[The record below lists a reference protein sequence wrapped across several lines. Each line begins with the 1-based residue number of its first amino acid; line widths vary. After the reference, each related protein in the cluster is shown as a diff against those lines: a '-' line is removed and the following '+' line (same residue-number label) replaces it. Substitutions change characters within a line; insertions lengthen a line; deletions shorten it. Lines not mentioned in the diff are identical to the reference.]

1 MKLNGKVAL
10 VTGGSR
16 GIGAAIAKRLA
27 REGAQVAITWSTN
40 PDKATEVVESI
51 KAAGGHAIAIQADS
65 ANPADIRRAV
75 ASVVEQE
82 GGLDIL
88 INNAGVAT
96 MVPVEEFQEADFD
109 RLMAVNVKGVYVAT
123 QEALRHLKAGGRII
137 NIGSINAEVVPFPGM
152 AVYAMSKAAIA
163 TFTRGLAREVGAR
176 GITVNN
182 IQPGPVNTDM
192 NPADSDFAETLRGLM
207 AVPRYGSAEEIA
219 GLAAYL
225 ASDESAFVTG
235 ASWNIDGGFAL

>member
-1 MKLNGKVAL
+1 MKLSGKVAL

-27 REGAQVAITWSTN
+27 RDGAQVAITWSTN

-65 ANPADIRRAV
+65 ANPADIRRAI
-75 ASVVEQE
+75 ARVVEQE

-137 NIGSINAEVVPFPGM
+137 NIGSINADVVPFPGM
-152 AVYAMSKAAIA
+152 AIYAMSKAAIA

-225 ASDESAFVTG
+225 TSDESAFVTG

>member
-1 MKLNGKVAL
+1 MKLSGKVAL

-123 QEALRHLKAGGRII
+123 QEALRHLKDGGRII

-152 AVYAMSKAAIA
+152 AIYAMSKAAIA

>member
-1 MKLNGKVAL
+1 M
-10 VTGGSR
+10 
-16 GIGAAIAKRLA
+16 
-27 REGAQVAITWSTN
+27 
-40 PDKATEVVESI
+40 
-51 KAAGGHAIAIQADS
+51 AIQADS
-65 ANPADIRRAV
+65 ANPADIRRAF
-75 ASVVEQE
+75 ASVVEHD

-96 MVPVEEFQEADFD
+96 MVPVEDFDEADFD
-109 RLMAVNVKGVYVAT
+109 RLIAVNVKGVYVAT
-123 QEALRHLKAGGRII
+123 QEALRHLKDGGRII
-137 NIGSINAEVVPFPGM
+137 NIGSINADVVPFPGM
-152 AVYAMSKAAIA
+152 AIYAMSKAAIA

>member
-1 MKLNGKVAL
+1 MKLSGKVAL

-137 NIGSINAEVVPFPGM
+137 NIGSINADVVPFPGM
-152 AVYAMSKAAIA
+152 AIYAMSKAAIA

-225 ASDESAFVTG
+225 ASDDSAFVTG

>member
-1 MKLNGKVAL
+1 MKLSGKVAL

-75 ASVVEQE
+75 VSVVEQE

-109 RLMAVNVKGVYVAT
+109 RLIAVNVKGVYVAT
-123 QEALRHLKAGGRII
+123 QEALRHLKDGGRII
-137 NIGSINAEVVPFPGM
+137 NIGSINADVVPFPGM
-152 AVYAMSKAAIA
+152 AIYAMSKAAIA

>member
-27 REGAQVAITWSTN
+27 REGARVTITWSTN

-51 KAAGGHAIAIQADS
+51 KAAGGHATAIQADS
-65 ANPADIRRAV
+65 ANPADIRRAI

-96 MVPVEEFQEADFD
+96 MVPVEEFQEVDFD
-109 RLMAVNVKGVYVAT
+109 RLIAVNVKGVYVAT
-123 QEALRHLKAGGRII
+123 QEALRHMKDGGRII
-137 NIGSINAEVVPFPGM
+137 NIGSINADVVPFPGM
-152 AVYAMSKAAIA
+152 AIYAMSKAAIA

-219 GLAAYL
+219 SLAAYL

-235 ASWNIDGGFAL
+235 ASWNIDGGFGL

>member
-1 MKLNGKVAL
+1 MKLTGKIAL

-27 REGAQVAITWSTN
+27 REGARVTITWSTN
-40 PDKATEVVESI
+40 PDRAREVVESI
-51 KAAGGHAIAIQADS
+51 EAAGGHAMAIQADS

-109 RLMAVNVKGVYVAT
+109 RLIAVNVKGVYVAT
-123 QEALRHLKAGGRII
+123 QEALRHLKDGGRII

-152 AVYAMSKAAIA
+152 AIYAMSKAAIA
-163 TFTRGLAREVGAR
+163 TFTRGLAREVGGR

>member
-1 MKLNGKVAL
+1 MKLSGKVAL

-27 REGAQVAITWSTN
+27 RDGAQVAITWSTN

-65 ANPADIRRAV
+65 ANPADIRRAI
-75 ASVVEQE
+75 ARVVEQE

-137 NIGSINAEVVPFPGM
+137 NIGSINADVVPFPGM
-152 AVYAMSKAAIA
+152 AIYAMSKAAIA

>member
-1 MKLNGKVAL
+1 MKLSGKVAL

-27 REGAQVAITWSTN
+27 REGARVAITWSTN
-40 PDKATEVVESI
+40 PDKATEVLESI

-75 ASVVEQE
+75 VSVVEQE

-109 RLMAVNVKGVYVAT
+109 RLIAVNVKGVYVAT
-123 QEALRHLKAGGRII
+123 QEALRHLKDGGRII
-137 NIGSINAEVVPFPGM
+137 NIGSINADVVPFPGM
-152 AVYAMSKAAIA
+152 AIYAMSKAAIA

>member
-1 MKLNGKVAL
+1 MKLSGKVAL

-40 PDKATEVVESI
+40 PDKATEVVENI

-65 ANPADIRRAV
+65 ANPVDIRRAV

-109 RLMAVNVKGVYVAT
+109 RLIAVNVKGVYVAT
-123 QEALRHLKAGGRII
+123 QEALRHLKDGGRII
-137 NIGSINAEVVPFPGM
+137 NIGSINADVVPFPGM
-152 AVYAMSKAAIA
+152 AIYAMSKAAIA

>member
-1 MKLNGKVAL
+1 MKLSGKVAL

-27 REGAQVAITWSTN
+27 REGAKVAITWSTN

-109 RLMAVNVKGVYVAT
+109 RLIAVNVKGVYVAT
-123 QEALRHLKAGGRII
+123 QEALRHLKDGGRII
-137 NIGSINAEVVPFPGM
+137 NIGSINADVVPFPGM
-152 AVYAMSKAAIA
+152 AIYAMSKAAIA

>member
-1 MKLNGKVAL
+1 MKLTGKIAL

-27 REGAQVAITWSTN
+27 REGARVTITWSTN
-40 PDKATEVVESI
+40 PDRAREVVESI
-51 KAAGGHAIAIQADS
+51 EAAGGHAMAIQADS

-75 ASVVEQE
+75 ASVVEHD

-96 MVPVEEFQEADFD
+96 MVPVEDFDEADFD
-109 RLMAVNVKGVYVAT
+109 RLIAVNVKGVYVAT
-123 QEALRHLKAGGRII
+123 QEALRHLKDGGRII

-152 AVYAMSKAAIA
+152 AIYAMSKAAIA
-163 TFTRGLAREVGAR
+163 TFTRGLAREVGGR

-225 ASDESAFVTG
+225 ASDESAIVTG

>member
-1 MKLNGKVAL
+1 M
-10 VTGGSR
+10 GG
-16 GIGAAIAKRLA
+16 G
-27 REGAQVAITWSTN
+27 
-40 PDKATEVVESI
+40 
-51 KAAGGHAIAIQADS
+51 
-65 ANPADIRRAV
+65 
-75 ASVVEQE
+75 
-82 GGLDIL
+82 
-88 INNAGVAT
+88 
-96 MVPVEEFQEADFD
+96 VEEFQEADFD

-152 AVYAMSKAAIA
+152 AIYAMSKAAIA
-163 TFTRGLAREVGAR
+163 TFSRGLAREVGAR

-225 ASDESAFVTG
+225 ASDDSAFVTG